1 MQKMISWEKHNMP
14 INDFDALI
22 QAIYVGDMDEALR
35 LTQDALDNGEKA
47 EIILNQ
53 GLIKGMDRVGVDFK
67 NGDLFLPE
75 VLLAARAMKSGLALI
90 QPILIEIGSDIVGS
104 IALGTVE
111 GDIHDIGKNLVGMML
126 EGAGFKVIDLG
137 TNVSS
142 QEFIRVVEDGQCQI
156 IGMSAMLTTTMM
168 MMKTTI
174 DLLKER
180 GLFDNVKIMVGGAPI
195 TAEFAEKIGA
205 YYSPNAS
212 EAVDL
217 AKELIKK

>member
-1 MQKMISWEKHNMP
+1 MP

-22 QAIYVGDMDEALR
+22 QAIYEGDMDEALR

-47 EIILNQ
+47 EAILNQ

-195 TAEFAEKIGA
+195 TAEFAGKIGA

>member
-1 MQKMISWEKHNMP
+1 MQKKISWEKHNMP

-22 QAIYVGDMDEALR
+22 QAIYEGDMDEALR

-47 EIILNQ
+47 EAILNQ

-195 TAEFAEKIGA
+195 TAEFAGKIGA